1 MELVLEN
8 IILKFELIPVTI
20 IQRDIENIF
29 IDNKKTLKYSLEKA
43 KEDKKN
49 RLHKIS
55 SEHLAKYS
63 SLLNLKLGEFLF
75 KLKTENNSDY
85 KLYLNKYGDAKFC
98 LYKIDQFYADKGI
111 YCYVVDNKIKY
122 IGRSRKTFKERFN
135 EYGKITAYNCL
146 IDGQATNCHINSI
159 INSLDS
165 VFVGVYK
172 MTNKSDEDIKEM
184 EKKILKHESFEW
196 NIQKS

>member
-1 MELVLEN
+1 MELIIEN
-8 IILKFELIPVTI
+8 TVIKFELIPVRI
-20 IQRDIENIF
+20 IQRDLENIF
-29 IDNKKTLKYSLEKA
+29 LNNKQTLKYSLEKA

-55 SEHLAKYS
+55 SGHLIKYS
-63 SLLNLKLGEFLF
+63 SLLNLKLGEFLL
-75 KLKTENNSDY
+75 KLKSENNSDY

-98 LYKIDQFYADKGI
+98 IYEIDQFHTDKGI
-111 YCYVVDNKIKY
+111 YCYIIDNKIKY
-122 IGRSRKTFKERFN
+122 IGRSRKTFKDRFN

-159 INSLDS
+159 INSLDN
-165 VFVGVYK
+165 VLVGIYK
-172 MTNKSDEDIKEM
+172 MTNKSDEEIKEM
-184 EKKILKHESFEW
+184 EKMILRQKSFEW